1 MVKSKELVTEAEGL
15 AENGKG
21 QRVIGHLTDVFRREC
36 PLFQILVVIK
46 RSFLGTPHLA
56 IPHPTNSSF
65 LYAEAVSKRRYP
77 FCTAAAIAS
86 SASTASVVL

>member
-36 PLFQILVVIK
+36 SLFQILVGVCQMDEK
-46 RSFLGTPHLA
+46 YLPGQK
-56 IPHPTNSSF
+56 
-65 LYAEAVSKRRYP
+65 V
-77 FCTAAAIAS
+77 TAQVFSGAF
-86 SASTASVVL
+86 